1 MATPLRLVFDPTGDL
16 LQSAREC
23 EADIFLQWYGNTRA
37 QLEEEYSPYEQ
48 SSVFVAL
55 ADDEDQ
61 VVGTVRF
68 LVHGGSG
75 LKTLDDAAKPPW
87 EVDSIRS
94 ATAARIDTASTW
106 DCATMGV
113 RPGVTGS
120 RVQLG
125 LAVYHGLLLAL
136 RANEVRTVIA
146 VLDERVRRLL
156 SSVGLVMNALP
167 GTGPAPYLGS
177 TASTPVYA
185 HVGQALDHQRR
196 VHPDAHRL
204 VTLGIGLDGISTP
217 GTDAFRW
224 TPKRLEVV
232 TASSATQ
239 QQLASASVGHLR

>member
-1 MATPLRLVFDPTGDL
+1 MTTPLRLLFDPTGDL
-16 LQSAREC
+16 LESAREC
-23 EADIFLQWYGNTRA
+23 EADIFLQWYGNTRT
-37 QLEEEYSPYEQ
+37 QLESEYGPYEH

-55 ADDEDQ
+55 ADDDDR

-68 LVHGGSG
+68 LVHGGAG
-75 LKTLDDAAKPPW
+75 LKTLDDAGKPPW
-87 EVDSIRS
+87 GVDAMRS
-94 ATAARIDTASTW
+94 ASAARIDTATTW

-167 GTGPAPYLGS
+167 GTAPAPYLGS

-185 HVGQALDHQRR
+185 HVGPAVDHQRR
-196 VHPDAHRL
+196 QHPDAHRL
-204 VTLGIGLDGISTP
+204 VTLGIGLDGVSTP

-224 TPKRLEVV
+224 DPRRLQVAAGTS
-232 TASSATQ
+232 TAKQ
-239 QQLASASVGHLR
+239 ELASAAVGHLR